1 MASPKPISFRS
12 SQADSSLIIDKFPH
26 GSSSPVRKEPSSSTK
41 PTELRTEHASAIM
54 SLERRSGGA
63 SHYAEE
69 RLNKGG
75 RDSTGIPG
83 TGETQTISDFENFV
97 HDDA

>member
-1 MASPKPISFRS
+1 
-12 SQADSSLIIDKFPH
+12 
-26 GSSSPVRKEPSSSTK
+26 
-41 PTELRTEHASAIM
+41 M

>member
-1 MASPKPISFRS
+1 M
-12 SQADSSLIIDKFPH
+12 
-26 GSSSPVRKEPSSSTK
+26 
-41 PTELRTEHASAIM
+41 
-54 SLERRSGGA
+54 A

-83 TGETQTISDFENFV
+83 TGETQTLSDFENFV
-97 HDDA
+97 HDAGCDEHLESLLHLGFRRPQELTDAIKIN